1 MAYQNSEYTKK
12 IILLVLFII
21 ILLGSSI
28 LIIDLVAT
36 FFGFYFPL
44 PGLKQIKEFSLNK
57 KMKTIENPY
66 LLEKEELYKEN
77 ERLAILD
84 EQLKVKEKELE
95 QKDIE
100 LNKKLNVLK
109 EKENEL
115 ANTAKYLDDRENLYK
130 DKQANIREQAIKIYN
145 MPPRDSVKI
154 LEKQSEEDIV
164 DILRAIDSYS
174 AELDRNS
181 TSPYLIKLMSDIN
194 NEKAANVLRILKYPV
209 GDKLSSIEVLEDET
223 SDLIPQP

>member
-1 MAYQNSEYTKK
+1 MAYHSNDYTKK

-28 LIIDLVAT
+28 LIIDFVAT
-36 FFGFYFPL
+36 FFGFYFPI
-44 PGLKQIKEFSLNK
+44 PGLKQLKEITLNK

-66 LLEKEELYKEN
+66 LLEKEELYKDN
-77 ERLAILD
+77 ERLSILD

-100 LNKKLNVLK
+100 LNKKLNILK

-115 ANTAKYLDDRENLYK
+115 ANTSKYLDDRENIYK
-130 DKQANIREQAIKIYN
+130 DKQKNIREQAIKIYN
-145 MPPRDSVKI
+145 MPPKDSVKI

-209 GDKLSSIEVLEDET
+209 GDKLSSIEAIEDLT
-223 SDLIPQP
+223 TDIIP